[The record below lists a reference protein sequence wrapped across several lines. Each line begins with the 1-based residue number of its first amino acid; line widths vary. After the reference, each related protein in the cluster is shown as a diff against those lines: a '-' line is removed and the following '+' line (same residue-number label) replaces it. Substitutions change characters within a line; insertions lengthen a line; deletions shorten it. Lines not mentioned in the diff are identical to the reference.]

1 MQPQHVFYNFE
12 FVSCRLLPPGVTL
25 CFLSSSVEDDS
36 DTKRLSKEDKG
47 RSPQHHQS
55 LAACV
60 ASASGGVFASGSSRT
75 AFLTQI
81 GLCVFPGDFLLLSF
95 FFFSPSFVLHC
106 GFWVVGS
113 KRVTQGCCMDG
124 CRHLLLQ
131 GHFELVHPD
140 CLICKFFSLS
150 DRYLGVT

>member
-60 ASASGGVFASGSSRT
+60 ASAVVGY
-75 AFLTQI
+75 
-81 GLCVFPGDFLLLSF
+81 LLLVHRVLRFSPRLACVSSLETFSSFLF
-95 FFFSPSFVLHC
+95 FFFPPPSF
-106 GFWVVGS
+106 FTAGS
-113 KRVTQGCCMDG
+113 G
-124 CRHLLLQ
+124 L
-131 GHFELVHPD
+131 
-140 CLICKFFSLS
+140 
-150 DRYLGVT
+150 